1 MVVLITMRVRSESKY
16 YLYDIVSNVELAY
29 TEFQW
34 SNGYEGYPGEYR
46 VFTAYQ
52 RGEVYV
58 GLCVMGKVQD
68 ILGVGLTCR
77 FNLMVVLTTK
87 RVRAESKYYLYDS
100 VHNGVVYMPS
110 DGEQLNDGNYIIK
123 CGVSVVEWL
132 QRVSGRLIE
141 YSQHTNV

>member
-68 ILGVGLTCR
+68 ILRVATDVPVTY
-77 FNLMVVLTTK
+77 LMVVLTTK
-87 RVRAESKYYLYDS
+87 RVRAEAS
-100 VHNGVVYMPS
+100 
-110 DGEQLNDGNYIIK
+110 II
-123 CGVSVVEWL
+123 
-132 QRVSGRLIE
+132 
-141 YSQHTNV
+141 YTTA